1 MRRIVA
7 LDAPTNLGLRPPAE
21 GVVPGC
27 YKAPWALRD
36 AGLLPRIG
44 ASDGGAVVPGRYDR
58 AGWQPG
64 DGAFNASAIADFSIR
79 LASRV
84 VRYVAAGEFVL
95 VLGGDC
101 TVTLGTML
109 GLRRL
114 GRYGLAHID
123 GHSNFR
129 HPGNSPH
136 LGAAAG
142 EELALVT
149 GRGQP
154 DLAGIDGLRP
164 YVRDGDVVV
173 FGIRDA
179 DEAAGEL
186 AGHGILTVPAS
197 RIRPV
202 GPVAATAEALPRLE
216 ATELA
221 GFWVHLDVDVLD
233 PTVLPAVDAPD
244 PGGLTPDELGGM
256 LSVLVASP
264 LCVGMDVTVFDPDL
278 DPDGGQAALLADILV
293 TALLL

>member
-1 MRRIVA
+1 
-7 LDAPTNLGLRPPAE
+7 
-21 GVVPGC
+21 VPGC

-293 TALLL
+293 TALLP